1 MKNIW
6 NIGKRF
12 TTKKHE
18 VKINSSIKN
27 KLIHFELNIKQ
38 KVINQSQKTTPTL
51 NLEKIVENFQKN
63 QGKIL

>member
-51 NLEKIVENFQKN
+51 NLEKIV
-63 QGKIL
+63 